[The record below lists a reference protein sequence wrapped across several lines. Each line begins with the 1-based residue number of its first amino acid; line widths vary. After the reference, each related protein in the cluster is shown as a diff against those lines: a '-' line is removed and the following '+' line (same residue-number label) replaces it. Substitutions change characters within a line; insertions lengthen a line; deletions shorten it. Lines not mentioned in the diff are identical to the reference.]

1 MAPDAKMKP
10 KTGASIPNIRPCPR
24 TNLKNKHARTRIL
37 ERFLAFRLWQ
47 GQKDSNP
54 RHAVL
59 ETAALP
65 AELYPYVKTEWGFP
79 GGVHRTPPG
88 AWWAFRDSN
97 PGPTGYEP
105 AALTN

>member
-1 MAPDAKMKP
+1 MGD
-10 KTGASIPNIRPCPR
+10 G
-24 TNLKNKHARTRIL
+24 NKKALT
-37 ERFLAFRLWQ
+37 FRSEPWQ

-65 AELYPYVKTEWGFP
+65 AELYPYIIVIK
-79 GGVHRTPPG
+79 
-88 AWWAFRDSN
+88 WWAIRDSN

-105 AALTN
+105 VALTN

>member
-1 MAPDAKMKP
+1 MGYIKRR
-10 KTGASIPNIRPCPR
+10 S
-24 TNLKNKHARTRIL
+24 
-37 ERFLAFRLWQ
+37 RFEPWQ

-65 AELYPYVKTEWGFP
+65 AELYPYIVPLMTAACPRSQGFP
-79 GGVHRTPPG
+79 DGVHRTPPG
-88 AWWAFRDSN
+88 AWWAFRDLN